1 MKLAFLAFTEKG
13 YALAGSLAQTLGG
26 SVMRC
31 GEPDSLQEWT
41 GKQFAQ
47 ADGLVFVGAVGI
59 AVRAIAPYI
68 EKKWKDPAVVAV
80 DECAQFAVP
89 LLSGHLGGANS
100 LARAISAVCGAQA
113 AITTATDGNGV
124 FAVDDW
130 ARCQGLSVIDP
141 QHIKL
146 ISARLLAGDCI
157 RMYVPW
163 PVEGEIPPGVALSET
178 LPADVAVSV
187 RKEEAVLSLAPKIVA
202 LGVGCRKDT
211 PRDTI
216 ESVLQQFLQESGL
229 QTEAIYTVASIDLK
243 KEEPGLLDF
252 CRFHGWEFR
261 TCSAGELRQ
270 LPGEFTSS
278 AFVSRVAGVD
288 NVCERSAVFVS
299 GGGLICKKFTADGV
313 AMAAAVKPFALNWGR
328 GGCFHEQDR
337 AEEICR

>member
-13 YALAGSLAQTLGG
+13 FVLAGSLAQALGG

-41 GKQFAQ
+41 KKQFAE
-47 ADGLVFVGAVGI
+47 AEGLVFVGAVGI

-80 DECAQFAVP
+80 DECAHFAVP

-113 AITTATDGNGV
+113 VITTATDVNGV

-146 ISARLLAGDCI
+146 VSAKLLAGDCVS
-157 RMYVPW
+157 MYIPY
-163 PVEGEIPPGVALSET
+163 PVAGESPAGVALSET

-187 RKEEAVLSLAPKIVA
+187 RRENAVLSLVPKIVV
-202 LGVGCRKDT
+202 LGVGCRKGIS
-211 PRDTI
+211 RGI
-216 ESVLQQFLQESGL
+216 LESVLEQFLRESGL
-229 QTEAIYTVASIDLK
+229 RIQAICAVASIDLK
-243 KEEPGLLDF
+243 KEEPGLLEF

-270 LPGEFTSS
+270 VPGEFTSS

-288 NVCERSAVFVS
+288 NVCERSAVCVS
-299 GGGLICKKFTADGV
+299 GGSLCCRKYASEGV
-313 AMAAAVKPFALNWGR
+313 TMAAAVKDFALNWNR
-328 GGCFHEQDR
+328 
-337 AEEICR
+337 

>member
-13 YALAGSLAQTLGG
+13 YALAGSLAQALGG

-31 GEPDSLQEWT
+31 GESDSLQEWT

-47 ADGLVFVGAVGI
+47 AEGLVFVGAVGI

-68 EKKWKDPAVVAV
+68 EGKWKDPAVVAV
-80 DECAQFAVP
+80 DECARFAVP

-100 LARAISAVCGAQA
+100 LARAISEVCGAQA
-113 AITTATDGNGV
+113 VITTATDVNGV

-146 ISARLLAGDCI
+146 ISARLLAGDSV
-157 RMYVPW
+157 RMYVPC
-163 PVEGEIPPGVALSET
+163 PVEGVIPPGVVLSET

-187 RKEEAVLSLAPKIVA
+187 RREKAVLSLAPKAVV

-211 PRDTI
+211 PRSTM
-216 ESVLQQFLQESGL
+216 ESVFQQFLRESGL
-229 QTEAIYTVASIDLK
+229 HIQAICAVASIDLK
-243 KEEPGLLDF
+243 KDEPGLLEF
-252 CRFHGWEFR
+252 CRCHGWEFL

-270 LPGEFTSS
+270 VSGEFASS
-278 AFVSRVAGVD
+278 AFVSRVTGVD

-299 GGGLICKKFTADGV
+299 GGRLVYKKFTSDGV
-313 AMAAAVKPFALNWGR
+313 AMAAAVKPFGLSWNR
-328 GGCFHEQDR
+328 
-337 AEEICR
+337 